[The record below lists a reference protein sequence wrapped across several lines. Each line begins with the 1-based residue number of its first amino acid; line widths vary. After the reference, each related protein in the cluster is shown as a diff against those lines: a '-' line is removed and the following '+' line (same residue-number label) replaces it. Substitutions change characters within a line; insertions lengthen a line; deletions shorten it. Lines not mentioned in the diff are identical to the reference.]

1 MSETGKLETGRKV
14 GKYEIIRP
22 LGAGKEGC
30 VYLVIDSALSR
41 LAALKQIGEGAGA
54 EGTQPVGGEVIPEAV
69 FLRDLRHSM
78 LPVVYD
84 LLYED
89 GWYLVM
95 EYIEGI
101 SLHNYIEKKGPVGEA
116 QGIAWAEE
124 LLSILEYLHNRKPP
138 VIYRDLKPENMIV
151 CPDRHLR
158 LVDLGA
164 ACLKSYGQGADKRMA
179 LTPGYGA
186 PEQQAGTGQ
195 PVYADERSDI
205 YAFGRILHYML
216 TGADPAKPP
225 YGELPAS
232 AYNPLLGDD
241 IDQVIQKCT
250 RKEPGERYQVV
261 EEIRRDLSGQGCCQ
275 RGCRQK
281 SFLRHM
287 EKRIWLT
294 QKKTAGLS

>member
-1 MSETGKLETGRKV
+1 MSETGKLETGMRV
-14 GKYEIIRP
+14 GKYEIIKP

-30 VYLVIDSALSR
+30 VYLVRDSTLSR
-41 LAALKQIGEGAGA
+41 LAALKQIGEEAGA
-54 EGTQPVGGEVIPEAV
+54 AQAQPVGGEVIPEAA

-116 QGIAWAEE
+116 QGIVWAEE

-186 PEQQAGTGQ
+186 PEQQAGARQ

-216 TGADPAKPP
+216 TGADPTKPP

-241 IDQVIQKCT
+241 IDRVIQKCT

-261 EEIRRDLSGQGCCQ
+261 EEIRRDLSGRGRYQ